1 MSVTIADVA
10 KLANVGAGTVSRVL
24 NGSKSVSEETRAQ
37 VLACIQQ
44 LGYRPNLVARGLA
57 AKRTGMVAAII
68 PSIGYTQHAEAI
80 QGLSDFLHEHGLRL
94 MIGHCGYSAENEARI
109 VSDFLE
115 RRPDAFYLTGTSH
128 TADTRRMLRQSGI
141 PVVEAANLTDDPIDC
156 VVGYDNFDAARQVVH
171 LLHARGHRNI
181 AVATSLHDPNDRTA
195 ARRDGYLAACAD
207 LGIDM
212 TERLIAC
219 TNSFAGGAAAVAQV
233 ARLSPAIDLLVCVTD
248 VIAVGA
254 ILECQRRG
262 IAVPGQLGVCGFDD
276 LPIAA
281 AINPALTTIGVDR
294 VGMGRT
300 AGQVLLQRL
309 GGAAA
314 MSGSVDV
321 GFDIREHASTRSEIS
336 APGEGATKELR
347 E

>member
-10 KLANVGAGTVSRVL
+10 RLANVGAGTVSRVL
-24 NGSKSVSEETRAQ
+24 NGSKNVTDDTRAH

-68 PSIGYTQHAEAI
+68 PTIGYTQHAEAI
-80 QGLSDFLHEHGLRL
+80 QGLSDFLQAHGLRL
-94 MIGHCGYSAENEARI
+94 MIGHCGYSAAYEAQI

-128 TADTRRMLRQSGI
+128 TAEARHLLRESGI
-141 PVVEAANLTDDPIDC
+141 PVVEAANLTDDPIDS
-156 VVGYDNFDAARQVVH
+156 VVGYDNFGAARQIGH
-171 LLHARGHRNI
+171 LLHQRGHRHI

-212 TERLIAC
+212 TDRVITC
-219 TNSFAGGAAAVAQV
+219 INSFAGGADAVVQLA
-233 ARLSPAIDLLVCVTD
+233 LLTPAIDLLLCVTD

-262 IAVPGQLGVCGFDD
+262 IAVPGQLGICGFDD
-276 LPIAA
+276 LPIAS
-281 AINPALTTIGVDR
+281 AINPALTTISVDR
-294 VGMGRT
+294 VGMGRA
-300 AGQVLLQRL
+300 AGRVLLQCL
-309 GGAAA
+309 GGEAA
-314 MSGSVDV
+314 MSSTVDV
-321 GFDIREHASTRSEIS
+321 GFQIRERASTR
-336 APGEGATKELR
+336 A
-347 E
+347 